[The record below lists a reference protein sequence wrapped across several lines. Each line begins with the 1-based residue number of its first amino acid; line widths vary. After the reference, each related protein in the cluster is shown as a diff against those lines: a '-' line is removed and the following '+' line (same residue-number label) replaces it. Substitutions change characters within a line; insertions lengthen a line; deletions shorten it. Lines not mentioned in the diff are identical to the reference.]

1 MVLAIISDKGK
12 NKLKDI
18 ILENNDNFDIETFD
32 TFEDFIAFSTQRTV
46 HFDRILIL
54 SKGVS
59 GEDNEQLQARFSY
72 FADYVKT
79 NQKATRVV
87 LYHLRGIDREEI
99 LTCFNENFN
108 SVIYTPMITSR
119 LTSVALLMAT
129 QEDIEKI
136 SKEYGNKGKI
146 EFNTTIEK
154 SEGDKKQT
162 SPSNSKKKSKKK
174 KGLSHL
180 FGGFGK
186 KVNTG
191 ETEQSKN
198 QETVQEEGTES
209 NDFYNVEEELE
220 NDTDESMQFENFKVN
235 MDGISQND
243 YNFFDSNNEN
253 ENTEDM
259 DIGAENDVEHTF
271 ENSSADDAECN
282 NFDEIDEQLKTTSE
296 TNTNPEIVK
305 ECVDNTEYVQD
316 ENNESTD
323 NLDKLTD
330 EELLNSET
338 GSDEDVKDN
347 EELNVDIE
355 SFFDSI
361 DLSVE
366 QEARTGFEGKKEPK
380 EIVKTKVV
388 EVEKPVFKTKIVKE
402 EVEKV
407 VNKEVLANGLTE
419 EEAKKIVKENRNEL
433 SANTKGVLKDILNGK
448 ISEILV
454 FLGNS
459 EVSCRRSLEFVK
471 YMSDKCSILY
481 IDLDTKY
488 HPLLGYIDY
497 SKFKNENKLTA
508 NKISKIKNVSS
519 LLNYVVSLDG
529 VDYISLDYGQTIS
542 NKDLQSMQR
551 IVSECIL
558 EYSLVV
564 VNLPYTSVDS
574 CRDLIK
580 DSIKVVPI
588 DLNISSLLNAVISLE
603 KDIKNMNNKM
613 NIIRDIRYLINIKK
627 SESKG
632 DLEYIINKAYERIS
646 NLLVSNINWVDVQ
659 YTIYYEF
666 DKSTILELLDIVEEG

>member
-59 GEDNEQLQARFSY
+59 EEDNEQLQARFSY

-186 KVNTG
+186 KVNIG

-271 ENSSADDAECN
+271 ENSSADGAECN

-316 ENNESTD
+316 ENNESID

-407 VNKEVLANGLTE
+407 VSKEVLANGLTE

>member
-18 ILENNDNFDIETFD
+18 ILKNNDNFDIETFD

-59 GEDNEQLQARFSY
+59 EKDDEQLQVRFSY

-87 LYHLRGIDREEI
+87 LYHLRGTDREEI

-119 LTSVALLMAT
+119 LTSVALLVAI

-136 SKEYGNKGKI
+136 SREYGNKGKI
-146 EFNTTIEK
+146 EFDTTIEK

-162 SPSNSKKKSKKK
+162 SANGSKKKSKKK
-174 KGLSHL
+174 GFSHL

-186 KVNTG
+186 KVSTEEMEQVKNN
-191 ETEQSKN
+191 ETM
-198 QETVQEEGTES
+198 QEEGTES

-220 NDTDESMQFENFKVN
+220 NDIDESMQFENFKVN

-243 YNFFDSNNEN
+243 YDIFDSNNEN
-253 ENTEDM
+253 ENTEDT
-259 DIGAENDVEHTF
+259 DVGTENNVEYTF

-282 NFDEIDEQLKTTSE
+282 NFDEIDEQLENTSE
-296 TNTNPEIVK
+296 TNTNSESIK
-305 ECVDNTEYVQD
+305 EYVDSTKYEQDKNNENVDNP
-316 ENNESTD
+316 
-323 NLDKLTD
+323 DKLTN
-330 EELLNSET
+330 EEKLNSEIGT
-338 GSDEDVKDN
+338 DKDN
-347 EELNVDIE
+347 DELSVDME

-361 DLSVE
+361 DLSME
-366 QEARTGFEGKKEPK
+366 QEARTGFEGKREPK

-388 EVEKPVFKTKIVKE
+388 EVEKPVIKTEIVKE

-407 VNKEVLANGLTE
+407 INKEVLANGLTE

-433 SANTKGVLKDILNGK
+433 SANTKGVLKDILNGE

-459 EVSCRRSLEFVK
+459 EMSCRRSLEFVQ

-497 SKFKNENKLTA
+497 SKFKNENRLTS

-542 NKDLQSMQR
+542 NKDLQSIQR
-551 IVSECIL
+551 IASECIL
-558 EYSLVV
+558 KYSLVV
-564 VNLPYTSVDS
+564 VNLPYTSVDF

-580 DSIKVVPI
+580 DSIKVVSI

-613 NIIRDIRYLINIKK
+613 NIIRDIRYLINIRK

-632 DLEYIINKAYERIS
+632 DLEYIINKAYERVS

-659 YTIYYEF
+659 YIIYYEF
-666 DKSTILELLDIVEEG
+666 DKSTTLELLDIIEEG